1 MFHAMTAQDVE
12 DVIHALGKVLIHYE
26 KKMVV
31 GR

>member
-1 MFHAMTAQDVE
+1 MTPQDVE

>member
-12 DVIHALGKVLIHYE
+12 DVIHALGKVLLRYE
-26 KKMVV
+26 GEIVV